1 MAPVVDQRVLEE
13 LRDKTEDLRRQ
24 NEELAMENEMLADY
38 LQRNAERSGGLD
50 DDDGGDVGPGQGQ
63 GGTRRSVARGGRQQQ
78 RQKNMPTS
86 LTLEEKYR
94 IANQEVEALNKDIHQ
109 TKLTSDQNLDILKAL
124 MEETDIRTA
133 EVKRDAY
140 EFRRDIV
147 VGAENPRTGKTMAER
162 VLKYLED
169 KLTQKDMLINKLLM
183 KNQAYKIAI
192 RKADK
197 QLRSKLETGDDLQYI
212 DFHQL
217 QIENQQFV
225 VKIGEAN
232 NELLNLKRTSGHTV
246 KTLNNMKKKLSNL
259 TSEARFLEDEI
270 KERKAMLSKT
280 ENDIVKVV
288 EEKENARKDNKKLRM
303 QSRISTDMPQVVD
316 YVNQKAEQYE
326 IEQQKRTWER
336 KLEIAEMA
344 VKRINAQIRK
354 AQQQPGQQGLAGF
367 GY

>member
-1 MAPVVDQRVLEE
+1 MA
-13 LRDKTEDLRRQ
+13 T
-24 NEELAMENEMLADY
+24 NEK
-38 LQRNAERSGGLD
+38 
-50 DDDGGDVGPGQGQ
+50 
-63 GGTRRSVARGGRQQQ
+63 GGTRRSMARGRPGQQ
-78 RQKNMPTS
+78 RNVRLPTF
-86 LTLEEKYR
+86 LTQEEKNR
-94 IANQEVEALNKDIHQ
+94 IANQEVDALNKDIDQ
-109 TKLTSDQNLDILKAL
+109 TKKTSDQNLDILRAL

-147 VGAENPRTGKTMAER
+147 VGAENPRTGKTMAEK

-183 KNQAYKIAI
+183 KNQAFKIAI
-192 RKADK
+192 KKAEK
-197 QLRSKLETGDDLQYI
+197 QLKSKQETGDDLQYI

-225 VKIGEAN
+225 IKIDEAN
-232 NELLNLKRTSGHTV
+232 IELLSLKRTSGRTV
-246 KTLNNMKKKLSNL
+246 KILNTMKKRLSNL
-259 TSEARFLEDEI
+259 TCEAKSLEDEI
-270 KERKAMLSKT
+270 NERKAMLAKT

-303 QSRISTDMPQVVD
+303 QSRISPEMPQVVD

-326 IEQQKRTWER
+326 IEAQKRNWER

-344 VKRINAQIRK
+344 AKRIRASRRNNNQ
-354 AQQQPGQQGLAGF
+354 
-367 GY
+367 

>member
-1 MAPVVDQRVLEE
+1 M
-13 LRDKTEDLRRQ
+13 K
-24 NEELAMENEMLADY
+24 
-38 LQRNAERSGGLD
+38 
-50 DDDGGDVGPGQGQ
+50 GQGQ
-63 GGTRRSVARGGRQQQ
+63 RVRL
-78 RQKNMPTS
+78 PTS

-94 IANQEVEALNKDIHQ
+94 IATLELEALQKDIEQ
-109 TKLTSDQNLDILKAL
+109 TRQTGEQNLDILRAL
-124 MEETDIRTA
+124 MEETDLRTA

-147 VGAENPRTGKTMAER
+147 VGAENPRTGKTMAEK
-162 VLKYLED
+162 VLKYMED

-197 QLRSKLETGDDLQYI
+197 QLKSKEETGEDLQYI

-225 VKIGEAN
+225 VKIEEAN
-232 NELLNLKRTSGHTV
+232 QELLNLKRTSGHTV

-344 VKRINAQIRK
+344 VKRVNAQIRK
-354 AQQQPGQQGLAGF
+354 AQSQGQP
-367 GY
+367 